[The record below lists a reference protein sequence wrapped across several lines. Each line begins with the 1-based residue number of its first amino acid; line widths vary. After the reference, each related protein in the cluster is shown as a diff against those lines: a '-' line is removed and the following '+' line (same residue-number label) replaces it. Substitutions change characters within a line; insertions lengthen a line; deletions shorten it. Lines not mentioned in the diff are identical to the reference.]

1 MTQVSR
7 VVLEIKQLS
16 ANPRYRPDDITW
28 TFTPDMTPDFNE
40 IVEALITET
49 KLNDHST
56 FKAIIEGGPEL
67 REAASKA
74 KDVRSGEGG
83 ACRYLD
89 IYVGEESALHLFL
102 NTCEVSNHYW
112 KVFMPKM
119 TVFGRKSTSSHGLFE
134 TIEPK
139 PIRPEPMFDNSST
152 IVTKTPKEPGA
163 GALEELED

>member
-1 MTQVSR
+1 MTQVTR
-7 VVLEIKQLS
+7 VVLKIKHLS

-28 TFTPDMTPDFNE
+28 TLTPDLTPEYND

-67 REAASKA
+67 YEAASKA
-74 KDVRSGEGG
+74 KDVNSGEGG

-89 IYVGEESALHLFL
+89 IYVGDKSALHLFL

-119 TVFGRKSTSSHGLFE
+119 TEFGRKSTTSHGILE
-134 TIEPK
+134 LREEKLEAT
-139 PIRPEPMFDNSST
+139 RPEIHLDNSTTS
-152 IVTKTPKEPGA
+152 KEQD
-163 GALEELED
+163 EIDE